1 MLRIHVGLS
10 DTWKLHYYITA
21 LQIPTV

>member
-1 MLRIHVGLS
+1 MLKIHVGLS
-10 DTWKLHYYITA
+10 DTWYLHYYITE